1 MAIQFHD
8 RWDTTIPVLG
18 GKSAQGWYYTPL
30 ETIMTAWL
38 TAGVDAAARNETAAV
53 IERVPTQ
60 VCGNFDISF
69 WNISH
74 GHSSALYHP
83 MPVCTD
89 IVCYTEC
96 PGAWDAY
103 CGFCVQCCFQKWDGG
118 DQFLE
123 CFAYRMEAPEMGG
136 QVGTRLRQTHLLNS
150 AGTRRVMKCLFD
162 GYHGSWLPGDDGEEL
177 TWWFMRQHLDL
188 LGK

>member
-1 MAIQFHD
+1 MQFHD

-38 TAGVDAAARNETAAV
+38 TAGVDAARRDAATTV

-60 VCGNFDISF
+60 
-69 WNISH
+69 
-74 GHSSALYHP
+74 
-83 MPVCTD
+83 
-89 IVCYTEC
+89 
-96 PGAWDAY
+96 
-103 CGFCVQCCFQKWDGG
+103 WDGG

-123 CFAYRMEAPEMGG
+123 CFAYRIEAPAEMGG
-136 QVGTRLRQTHLLNS
+136 QVGMRLQQTHRLHS

-177 TWWFMRQHLDL
+177 TWWFMRQHLNLTL